1 MIELL
6 NKAQIYDLLDQR
18 GPIDSRCLK
27 IPEFLLSPSSS
38 KIDQIISKQAISL
51 NQMNHLDDLSNSNF
65 HSTLNESALSLPT
78 ATSNFYNYSPNS
90 STHLKLNDNYHHNIY
105 ISKHG
110 NFNSTS
116 KSMHSTRS
124 IAIAYDNDGYNKNDS
139 INEFDLKNS
148 TDSTA
153 INTSNNYE
161 PYERRNTL
169 IHHHHH
175 MSNDNENSLKS
186 TYV

>member
-18 GPIDSRCLK
+18 GPIDSRYLK
-27 IPEFLLSPSSS
+27 IPEFLLSTSSL

-51 NQMNHLDDLSNSNF
+51 NQMKHLDVLSNCNL
-65 HSTLNESALSLPT
+65 HSTLNESALSLPI
-78 ATSNFYNYSPNS
+78 ATSNFHNYSPNS

-105 ISKHG
+105 ISTSKHE

-124 IAIAYDNDGYNKNDS
+124 IAIAYDNKNDS
-139 INEFDLKNS
+139 INEFDLNNS

-153 INTSNNYE
+153 INTSNSYE

-169 IHHHHH
+169 IHHHH